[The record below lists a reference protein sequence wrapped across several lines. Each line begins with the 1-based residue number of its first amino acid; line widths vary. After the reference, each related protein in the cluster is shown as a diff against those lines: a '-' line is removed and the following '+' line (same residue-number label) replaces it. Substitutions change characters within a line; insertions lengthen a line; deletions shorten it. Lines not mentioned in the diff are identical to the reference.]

1 VLFVS
6 SKKEEMLLNEL
17 SERIKKMNSLDYHP
31 STYRGMGMTKE
42 LLYFAIFIIVPTLIL
57 LWGLLG

>member
-1 VLFVS
+1 
-6 SKKEEMLLNEL
+6 MLLNEL

-31 STYRGMGMTKE
+31 STYRGMAMTKE